1 MSDIITSKKEL
12 AARLGRNPRYV
23 RDMERGG
30 FRLPCRIEDA
40 VKHLRNHPHPTRNRH
55 SSRRSR

>member
-1 MSDIITSKKEL
+1 MTALITSKKEL

-30 FRLPCRIEDA
+30 FRLPCRTDEA
-40 VKHLRNHPHPTRNRH
+40 VQFLRDHPHPTRNRGE
-55 SSRRSR
+55 RRKR